1 LEAVSIDCEENVD
14 MNSKTETSGEY
25 GKDDSRA
32 LKTEVERKFLV
43 SEHPELTGLK
53 SEEIIQGYIS
63 TASDCAEVR
72 VRQKGSRYFQTI
84 KSDGG
89 LKRSEIE
96 VEISK
101 EQFDSLWTA
110 TEGRRLKKTRYEIP
124 YEGLTIEMDVYNGE
138 LAGLVVAEVE
148 FVSED
153 EGVLFTPPSW
163 FGREVTNDR
172 AFRNKNLAKKGMP
185 FRAITIP

>member
-1 LEAVSIDCEENVD
+1 MD
-14 MNSKTETSGEY
+14 SKTETVGEHNN
-25 GKDDSRA
+25 DDSRA

-43 SEHPELTGLK
+43 SKLPELTAMK
-53 SEEIIQGYIS
+53 SEEILQGYIS

-72 VRQKGSRYFQTI
+72 VRQKGSKYFQTI

-96 VEISK
+96 IEILK

-124 YEGLTIEMDVYNGE
+124 YEGLTIEMDVYDGD

-148 FVSED
+148 FASED
-153 EGVLFTPPSW
+153 ESALFTPPTW
-163 FGREVTNDR
+163 FGQEVTNDR
-172 AFRNKNLAKKGMP
+172 AFRNKSLAKKGRP
-185 FRAITIP
+185 SKAKGSPDSSSKSK

>member
-1 LEAVSIDCEENVD
+1 MD
-14 MNSKTETSGEY
+14 SKTEAVVEQNN
-25 GKDDSRA
+25 DDSHA

-43 SEHPELTGLK
+43 SKFPELTTLK
-53 SEEIIQGYIS
+53 SEEILQGYIS

-72 VRQKGSRYFQTI
+72 VRRKGTKYTQTI
-84 KSDGG
+84 KGDGG
-89 LKRSEIE
+89 LTRSEVE

-124 YEGLTIEMDVYNGE
+124 YEGLTIELDVYSGD

-148 FVSED
+148 FASED
-153 EGVLFTPPSW
+153 ESALFTPPTW
-163 FGREVTNDR
+163 FGQEVTNDR
-172 AFRNKNLAKKGMP
+172 AFRNKSLAKKGMP
-185 FRAITIP
+185 SIAGARR

>member
-1 LEAVSIDCEENVD
+1 MDSDTEAVGVAN
-14 MNSKTETSGEY
+14 
-25 GKDDSRA
+25 KDDTRA

-43 SEHPELTGLK
+43 SELPELDGLK
-53 SEEIIQGYIS
+53 SEKILQGYIS

-72 VRQKGSRYFQTI
+72 VRRKGKKYFQTI

-101 EQFDSLWTA
+101 EQFDKFWTA
-110 TEGRRLKKTRYEIP
+110 TEGRRLKKTRYEIA
-124 YEGLTIEMDVYNGE
+124 YAGLTIEVDVYGGG

-153 EGVLFTPPSW
+153 ESARFTPPPW
-163 FGREVTNDR
+163 FGQEVTNDR
-172 AFRNKNLAKKGMP
+172 AFRNKTLAKKGMP
-185 FRAITIP
+185 SIAGARR

>member
-1 LEAVSIDCEENVD
+1 MD
-14 MNSKTETSGEY
+14 SKTDISH
-25 GKDDSRA
+25 KHNSH
-32 LKTEVERKFLV
+32 KTEVERKFLV
-43 SEHPELTGLK
+43 SNPPELTGLK
-53 SEEIIQGYIS
+53 SEEILQGYIR

-72 VRQKGSRYFQTI
+72 VRQKGSKYFQTI

-89 LKRSEIE
+89 LTRSEVEI
-96 VEISK
+96 EISK
-101 EQFDSLWTA
+101 EQFDSLWAA

-124 YEGLTIEMDVYNGE
+124 YEGLTIEMDVYGGG
-138 LAGLVVAEVE
+138 LTGLVVTEVE

-153 EGVLFTPPSW
+153 ESRSFTPPTW

-185 FRAITIP
+185 LPKTE